1 MLDCKAIIYY
11 TYRFKAGHY
20 SQVVWADSYAVG
32 CGITKCSKG
41 LSPIYACN
49 YGPPGN
55 YVGSAMY
62 KTGNAASACP
72 SGTVANSGLCS

>member
-1 MLDCKAIIYY
+1 MNY
-11 TYRFKAGHY
+11 TYNYRFIAGHY

-32 CGITKCSKG
+32 CGITKCSSG

-55 YVGSAMY
+55 YIGSAMY

-72 SGTVANSGLCS
+72 SGTVANAGLCS